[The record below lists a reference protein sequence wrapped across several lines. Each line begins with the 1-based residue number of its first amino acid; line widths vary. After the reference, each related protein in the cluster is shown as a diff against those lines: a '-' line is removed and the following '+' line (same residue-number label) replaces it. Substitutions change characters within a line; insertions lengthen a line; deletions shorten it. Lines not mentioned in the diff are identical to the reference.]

1 VVVQIEEAT
10 GIPSISQRI
19 FFNLQE
25 LEGSQSVEE
34 LSIIGDDV
42 IEVYQVV
49 QDEDIDLDEL
59 QDVDVSKTTRS
70 NGKKRVREEGFG
82 GTGLFGWDT
91 GGEQNGGGGNGG
103 REEEVEEEEGNVS
116 KRSRRSSKSTNET
129 GQEQQAMEVEPI
141 AHGTWQEQDEATIP
155 CPECTFLNNNALTE
169 CEMCSTK
176 LAG

>member
-1 VVVQIEEAT
+1 MVVQIEEAT

-70 NGKKRVREEGFG
+70 NGNKRVREE
-82 GTGLFGWDT
+82 
-91 GGEQNGGGGNGG
+91 
-103 REEEVEEEEGNVS
+103 
-116 KRSRRSSKSTNET
+116 
-129 GQEQQAMEVEPI
+129 
-141 AHGTWQEQDEATIP
+141 
-155 CPECTFLNNNALTE
+155 
-169 CEMCSTK
+169 
-176 LAG
+176 